1 MRLLVGRGSGEPDR
15 TRVRWVRT
23 HWPIDRRAAGAAR
36 NFALQPGGTSITV
49 TAVMLSQAYTTM
61 LLTHAALSAGFV
73 SCKPVDEPIQRPN
86 DAADAA

>member
-1 MRLLVGRGSGEPDR
+1 MALGFGGFEPTGRS
-15 TRVRWVRT
+15 T
-23 HWPIDRRAAGAAR
+23 GAPPAPTR
-36 NFALQPGGTSITV
+36 NFALQPGGTAITV

-61 LLTHAALSAGFV
+61 LLTHGALSAGFV